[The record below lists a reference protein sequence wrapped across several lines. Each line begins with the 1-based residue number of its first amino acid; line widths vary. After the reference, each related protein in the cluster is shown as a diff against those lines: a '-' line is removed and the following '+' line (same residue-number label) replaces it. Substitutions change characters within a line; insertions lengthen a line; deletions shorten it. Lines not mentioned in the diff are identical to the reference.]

1 MNEFFSDLLTLQ
13 FAYVVGIIFLG
24 GLLHGYTGWG
34 GGLVMMPLLTLFYS
48 PAEALFL
55 AAFGALL
62 LVAKMTP
69 AAVRTANWPEMR
81 PLYLVFLVATPLGG
95 LLLLVL
101 DPNLV
106 RKIIG
111 GIIIAASLL
120 IMSGW
125 QYRGKRGVTAATL
138 FGGASGLV
146 NGFAGVGGPIFVIY
160 ILAHPDETRVQRA
173 NIVLAA
179 GLQILLIAITLTATG
194 AVSWDIFLLGT
205 ILAPL
210 QIVSGMIGV
219 RIFALAPQ
227 EMYKKFTL
235 IAIVILG
242 ASVVIF

>member
-1 MNEFFSDLLTLQ
+1 
-13 FAYVVGIIFLG
+13 
-24 GLLHGYTGWG
+24 
-34 GGLVMMPLLTLFYS
+34 
-48 PAEALFL
+48 
-55 AAFGALL
+55 
-62 LVAKMTP
+62 
-69 AAVRTANWPEMR
+69 
-81 PLYLVFLVATPLGG
+81 G

-210 QIVSGMIGV
+210 QILSGMIGV